1 MKNFL
6 VLLVSV
12 VLVTLT
18 FGLSSCNHKEVKPT
32 VPVVAEP
39 DKQKAFNDVSYYR
52 NQAET
57 KVKSAKLRFKDYDK
71 KEEALIA
78 IEKAYSDT
86 AARGNAFIETVQL
99 NLTAKTLT
107 ETTLDPYVKQIQD
120 SLSKL
125 DETIEVQTKK
135 KNEYIEKKTG
145 MKSIESTVKGL
156 TIGGDI
162 IEGVVVGLAK
172 AGVVIWQ
179 AAQTA
184 KREGIDDIKKELE
197 KRRWKDWNDIKTE

>member
-1 MKNFL
+1 MKDFL

-32 VPVVAEP
+32 VPAVAEP

-99 NLTAKTLT
+99 NLTAKILT

-125 DETIEVQTKK
+125 DETIEEQTKK
-135 KNEYIEKKTG
+135 KNEYIEEKTVT
-145 MKSIESTVKGL
+145 KSIVGTL
-156 TIGGDI
+156 TIGGAVV
-162 IEGVVVGLAK
+162 EGAIVGLAK

-179 AAQTA
+179 AAQSA
-184 KREGIDDIKKELE
+184 KREEIEDIKKELE
-197 KRRWKDWNDIKTE
+197 KRRWKGWNDIKTE

>member
-1 MKNFL
+1 MKDFL

-18 FGLSSCNHKEVKPT
+18 FGLSSCNYKVVKPT
-32 VPVVAEP
+32 VPAVAEP
-39 DKQKAFNDVSYYR
+39 DRQKAFNDVSYYR

-125 DETIEVQTKK
+125 DETIEEQTKK
-135 KNEYIEKKTG
+135 KMSIEYIEKATVS
-145 MKSIESTVKGL
+145 KSIVSTL
-156 TIGGDI
+156 TIGGDVV
-162 IEGVVVGLAK
+162 EGAIVGLAK

>member
-32 VPVVAEP
+32 VPAIAEP

-57 KVKSAKLRFKDYDK
+57 KVKSAKLRFKD

-86 AARGNAFIETVQL
+86 AARGNAFIDTVQL
-99 NLTAKTLT
+99 NLTAKTFT
-107 ETTLDPYVKQIQD
+107 KTTLDPYVKQIQD

-125 DETIEVQTKK
+125 DETIGEQTKK
-135 KNEYIEKKTG
+135 KNEHIRSTKKG
-145 MKSIESTVKGL
+145 I

-184 KREGIDDIKKELE
+184 NREEIDDIKKELE
-197 KRRWKDWNDIKTE
+197 KRRWKDWNSIKTE